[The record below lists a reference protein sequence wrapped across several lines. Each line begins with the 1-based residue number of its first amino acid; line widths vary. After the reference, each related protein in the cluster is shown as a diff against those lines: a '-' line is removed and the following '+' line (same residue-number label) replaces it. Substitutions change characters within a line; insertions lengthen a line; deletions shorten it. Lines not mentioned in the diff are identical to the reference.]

1 LDNDKIEKGN
11 NAVYTLRAKVN
22 TVEANDNYEF
32 YLKNAENL
40 NVVEA
45 TTEFRTNL
53 SIANYG
59 FNTYGQNN
67 TKIYTV
73 EGGDVTFA
81 RDESLDLDQTVSA
94 GSEVVLMQ

>member
-1 LDNDKIEKGN
+1 M
-11 NAVYTLRAKVN
+11 
-22 TVEANDNYEF
+22 
-32 YLKNAENL
+32 

-81 RDESLDLDQTVSA
+81 RDESLDLDQTVAA
-94 GSEVVLMQ
+94 GSEVVLMQWTITTKESVTFENPVLTINSMSATTTLSDLFTTLYLK